1 MIAVDELTGTTKYF
15 EFGRYES
22 DDGQVEQRVVPDVV
36 IGPDGTPTS
45 ASVQN
50 LMAYISSHYGKGG
63 RADLQYNPQVKYQAI
78 VDFAHQRMRH
88 HAPYSWN
95 PFHMNTCKTFASEAV
110 HQ

>member
-1 MIAVDELTGTTKYF
+1 MNLLARPKYF

-36 IGPDGTPTS
+36 IGPDGVPTS

-50 LMAYISSHYGKGG
+50 LMAYISSHYGKDG
-63 RADLQYNPQVKYQAI
+63 RANLQYHPQVKYKAI
-78 VDFAHQRMRH
+78 VDFARPRMKH

-95 PFHMNTCKTFASEAV
+95 PFHMNTCKTFASDAV
-110 HQ
+110 NQ